1 MSGGRKH
8 SDWRPGASR
17 LAIEARATLLADI
30 RAFFAQRRVLE
41 VETPIL
47 SRYGNAD
54 PNIDSITTG
63 GPATRYLRTSPEYA
77 MKRLL
82 AAGQRD
88 IYELG
93 RVFRAGEKGRRH
105 NPEFTMLEWYR
116 TGKAYL
122 ELADE
127 VVELV
132 RSCGR
137 GTFDDWPV
145 QRVDYRRL
153 FMERTGLDPYLC
165 SEDELSACATERGVL
180 AGPLA
185 HGEWLDL
192 LLSEVI
198 QPALPGEAFTIVH
211 DYPPEQAALSRI
223 RHDDPPVAERFEVFL
238 GQTEL
243 ANGYQELTDPDEQ
256 RLRFE
261 RENREREARG
271 EKAVPLDMGLIAAL
285 RSGLPDCSGVALG
298 ADRLLMAILKLD
310 DIDAVLAFST
320 GRI

>member
-1 MSGGRKH
+1 MSRSREH
-8 SDWRPGASR
+8 TDWRPGASR
-17 LAIEARATLLADI
+17 LAIEGRAALLADI
-30 RAFFAQRRVLE
+30 RAFFAHRRVLE

-54 PNIDSITTG
+54 PNIDSITAG
-63 GPATRYLRTSPEYA
+63 GLGKRYLRTSPEYA

-93 RVFRAGEKGRRH
+93 RVFRAGEKGHRH

-116 TGKAYL
+116 SGMGYL

-137 GTFDDWPV
+137 GAFDDWPII
-145 QRVDYRRL
+145 RVDYRRL
-153 FMERTGLDPYLC
+153 FIQRTGLDPYLC
-165 SEDELSACATERGVL
+165 SEDELSACADERGIL
-180 AGPLA
+180 AGA
-185 HGEWLDL
+185 MEHGEWLDL
-192 LLSEVI
+192 LISEVI
-198 QPALPGEAFTIVH
+198 QPALPGESFTVVH

-223 RHDDPPVAERFEVFL
+223 RHGDPPVAERFEVFL
-238 GQTEL
+238 GQIEL
-243 ANGYQELTDPDEQ
+243 ANGYQELTDADEQ
-256 RLRFE
+256 RSRFE

-271 EKAVPLDMGLIAAL
+271 EEIVRIDDGLIEAL

-298 ADRLLMAILKLD
+298 VDRLLMAILKLD
-310 DIDAVLAFST
+310 DIDAVLTFSAD
-320 GRI
+320 RI